1 MTIGLEHLSCDK
13 RLRELGL
20 LYKSPYLSQN
30 NKVLIT
36 HQTEQEQNRTQPG
49 SVSNIFMLEF
59 MQTLSLVLALTNHSE
74 VPCFSSVTSVTRCP
88 N

>member
-49 SVSNIFMLEF
+49 SVSNIFMLEARNIK
-59 MQTLSLVLALTNHSE
+59 QNSLSNLHPPSFALSISL
-74 VPCFSSVTSVTRCP
+74 FL
-88 N
+88 